1 MRGSWANVTVLLAL
15 VFSLIACDAP
25 SQTPSTQQPN
35 SDKVARRERTQT
47 LTGTAV
53 STDTTTPTL
62 VPTATDSPTSTT
74 TATPRATRTPRPTRT
89 LTPDPLTVP
98 RTIGGSRTVPRSVL
112 SRITSPP
119 NLRISPI
126 LFGLNYW
133 IPGFDKMWREPLRP
147 LQPVVIRG
155 EITNDDLAH
164 QNYEGIDR
172 FILDCRLLNAEPLIQ
187 IPYRYADPDMVAKL
201 VRYVNGRNK
210 YDVRLWTIGNEP
222 DKDYRT
228 GALESYIQKW
238 RTLRDAM
245 KAVSPQILVF
255 GPELAFAYNPDEPNR
270 DWLTPFL
277 RANGDV
283 VDAVSLHRYPFNG
296 TQGNPT
302 VIMRDA
308 LSTGQWVRQLREHIR
323 NVTGRDIPLVF
334 TETNLSSSWTIGGE
348 GGSQSFR
355 AGMWLAE
362 TLGQMA
368 ESGVTMVN
376 VWSAVRDGTISII
389 GDTPDQKRPT
399 YYALLLY
406 ATYGDRVV
414 PLASHVEN
422 VTAHASR
429 STGDGTVTV
438 VLINRGYNEANL
450 QLVFNSGE
458 EQKVGG
464 IYFDLDSLRRI
475 NWKTPG
481 LSMSSL
487 TFDRRLKLLQTI
499 VYTRAQYDAQQPP
512 RVSE

>member
-15 VFSLIACDAP
+15 MFFLIACDVP
-25 SQTPSTQQPN
+25 SPTPPRQQSN
-35 SDKVARRERTQT
+35 SDKVARLAPT
-47 LTGTAV
+47 LTLTAALTP
-53 STDTTTPTL
+53 TDTETPTL
-62 VPTATDSPTSTT
+62 VPSATDSPTGTP
-74 TATPRATRTPRPTRT
+74 TATPKPTRTPRPSRT
-89 LTPDPLTVP
+89 FTPDPLTVP
-98 RTIGGSRTVPRSVL
+98 QTIGGSRSVSRSVL
-112 SRITSPP
+112 SKVASPP

-133 IPGFDKMWREPLRP
+133 MPGFDKMWREALRP

-155 EITNDDLAH
+155 DITSDDLAH

-172 FILDCRLLNAEPLIQ
+172 FIRDCRLLNAEPLIQ
-187 IPYRYADPDMVAKL
+187 IPYKYADPDMVAKL
-201 VRYVNGRNK
+201 VRYVNVRNK

-228 GALESYIQKW
+228 GARETYIQKW

-245 KAVSPQILVF
+245 KAVSPQIRVF
-255 GPELAFAYNPDEPNR
+255 GPELAFAYNPDEPDR

-283 VDAVSLHRYPFNG
+283 LDAVSLHRYPFNG

-308 LSTGQWVRQLREHIR
+308 LGTGQRVRQLRDHIHDI
-323 NVTGRDIPLVF
+323 TGRDIPLVF

-389 GDTPDQKRPT
+389 GDTPDEKRPT

-429 STGDGTVTV
+429 STRDGAITIVI
-438 VLINRGYNEANL
+438 INRGYDEANL

-458 EQKVGG
+458 EQKAGG
-464 IYFDLDSLRRI
+464 IYFDLDSLKRM

-487 TFDRRLKLLQTI
+487 TFDRRFKLLQTM